1 MDLPKEYC
9 DNIKKLHIY
18 TENTTAVQENS
29 IQYVFLLFKSNIIYV
44 YRFWIIIIYYVHHLL
59 KQE

>member
-29 IQYVFLLFKSNIIYV
+29 IQYVFFV
-44 YRFWIIIIYYVHHLL
+44 V
-59 KQE
+59 